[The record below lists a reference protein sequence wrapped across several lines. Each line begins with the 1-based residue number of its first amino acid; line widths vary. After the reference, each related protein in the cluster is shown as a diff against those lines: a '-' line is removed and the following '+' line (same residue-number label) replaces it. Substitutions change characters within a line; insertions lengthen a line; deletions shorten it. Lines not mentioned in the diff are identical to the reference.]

1 MISKTFIERPKFAMV
16 VSIVIVLAGL
26 ISIPL
31 LPVAEFPDITPPQVS
46 VSTNYPGANA
56 QTLID
61 SVAGPIEQRVNGVE
75 GMIYMQSTSANDG
88 SYNLNVSFDFGTDPD
103 MAQVRVQN
111 LVAQAEPV
119 LPEEVK
125 RQGITVRKQSTDMLM
140 VVNIHAPEV
149 DMSPEFISNYATIN
163 VADVIA
169 RVEGVAEARNMGAL
183 DYGMRIWLDPDRM
196 AAIGLTTDD
205 VVAAIREQNVQV
217 AVGQIGGAPI
227 PEGQQFQYTLTA
239 QGRLRTAEEFERIVV
254 RAGGDAQV
262 VYLRDIARIELGAQ
276 NYSWRGELD
285 GRPSAVIAVYKLP
298 DANALEVANNIY
310 DLMETLQPTFP
321 DGLTYSILYDTTRY
335 IEISIKQIV
344 STLFQAVA
352 LVVLVVFLFL
362 GNWRA
367 TLIPAVTIPVS
378 LIGTFAF
385 MLATGMSVNT
395 VSLFGLIL
403 AIGVVVDD
411 AIVVIENT
419 ERHVGN
425 GMSGREAALQ
435 TMREVTGPVVATTLV
450 LLAVFVPV
458 TLMPGISG
466 ALYRQFAV
474 TIAVAVVISS
484 INALTLS
491 PALAAILIGKKTE
504 PKGVLGK
511 FSKMLDNATEKY
523 RGIVGASVR
532 RLPVTIGVYIALAAI
547 IGLLLANLPSAFV
560 PDEDKGAFFVDMQLP
575 DGASLERTEAV
586 AREVN
591 EMILADPDVE
601 HVVTVYGYSLL
612 KGVASG
618 NGAFSIAVLKPWGD
632 RPKPGQHQKA
642 VVGRLQG
649 PLFAIPGAM
658 VMAFSPPPIPGVGNV
673 SGLDYR
679 MLDLLGRPADEL
691 AAVARS
697 VVIAANDA
705 PEIAQAFTSF
715 RAAIPLIDV
724 EVDRVKAKDQG
735 IPLSNVYGSLQS
747 MLGSLYV
754 NDFNL
759 FGRTFRVMLQAE
771 GEYRSKESDI
781 GRIFVRNAR
790 GEMVPISTLVN
801 TTPKLGPEM
810 LTRYN
815 LSNSVTINA
824 IPAAGFSEGQAIDAM
839 REISQSQLPAGF
851 TYDWSGVTYQSLAA
865 GNLAPIIF
873 SLALIFV
880 YLFLVA
886 QYESWLIPAAILLSV
901 PLALIGAF
909 SGLTALGI
917 PLNLYAQIGLV
928 LLIGI
933 SAKTAILIVEF
944 AKELRE
950 KEGLS
955 IIDATVKGASLRFR
969 AVLMTAI
976 SFVLGVLPLV
986 LATGAGAASR
996 VSLGTAVFFG
1006 MLASAILGT
1015 LMVPAAFA
1023 AVQTFRE
1030 WVKGVG
1036 KTPATVDAGED

>member
-16 VSIVIVLAGL
+16 VSIIIVLAGL

-31 LPVAEFPDITPPQVS
+31 LPVSEFPEITPPQVS
-46 VSTNYPGANA
+46 VSTVYPGANA
-56 QTLID
+56 KTLVD

-75 GMIYMQSTSANDG
+75 GMLYMQSTSANDG
-88 SYNLNVSFDFGTDPD
+88 SYSLNVSFDFGTDPD

-111 LVAQAEPV
+111 LVAQAEPL
-119 LPEEVK
+119 LPEEVQ

-140 VVNIHAPEV
+140 VVNVHSPEV
-149 DMSPEFISNYATIN
+149 DLSAEFISNYASIN

-183 DYGMRIWLDPDRM
+183 DYGMRVWLDPDRM
-196 AAIGLTTDD
+196 AAIGLTTED

-217 AVGQIGGAPI
+217 AVGQIGGPPI
-227 PEGQQFQYTLTA
+227 PKGQQFQYTLTA

-262 VYLRDIARIELGAQ
+262 VYLRDIARIELGSQ
-276 NYSWRGELD
+276 NYAWRGELD

-298 DANALEVANNIY
+298 SANALEVADNIY

-335 IEISIKQIV
+335 IEISIKEIAT
-344 STLFQAVA
+344 TLFQAVA
-352 LVVLVVFLFL
+352 LVILVVFLFL

-367 TLIPAVTIPVS
+367 TIIPAVTIPVS

-385 MLATGMSVNT
+385 MLATGMSINT

-419 ERHVGN
+419 ERHVGA

-466 ALYRQFAV
+466 ALYRQFAM
-474 TIAVAVVISS
+474 TITVAVIISS

-491 PALAAILIGKKTE
+491 PALAAMLVGEKTE
-504 PKGVLGK
+504 PKGLLGK
-511 FSKMLDNATEKY
+511 FSAMLDSATEKY

-532 RLPVTIGVYIALAAI
+532 RLPVTIGVYLVLATI

-575 DGASLERTEAV
+575 DGASLERTETV
-586 AREVN
+586 ARQVN
-591 EMILADPDVE
+591 QIILDDPDVD
-601 HVVTVYGYSLL
+601 HVVTVYGFSIL

-632 RPKPGQHQKA
+632 RPKPEQHQMA
-642 VVGRLQG
+642 IVSRLRGQ
-649 PLFAIPGAM
+649 LFAIPSAM
-658 VMAFSPPPIPGVGNV
+658 VMAFSPPPIPGVGNI

-691 AAVARS
+691 AGVARS

-735 IPLSNVYGSLQS
+735 IPLSSVFGSLQS

-759 FGRTFRVMLQAE
+759 FGRTFRVMVQAE

-781 GRIFVRNAR
+781 GRIFVRNSS

-801 TTPKLGPEM
+801 TSPELGPEM

-815 LSNSVTINA
+815 LFNSVTINA
-824 IPAAGFSEGQAIDAM
+824 IPAPGFSEGQAIDAM
-839 REISQSQLPAGF
+839 SAISQAQLPAGF

-873 SLALIFV
+873 SLSLIFV

-886 QYESWLIPAAILLSV
+886 QYESWLIPTAILLSV

-950 KEGLS
+950 QEGLS

-986 LATGAGAASR
+986 LASGAGAASR
-996 VSLGTAVFFG
+996 VSLGAAVFFG

-1030 WVKGVG
+1030 WTKRSSR
-1036 KTPATVDAGED
+1036 PAAS

>member
-46 VSTNYPGANA
+46 VSTSYPGANA
-56 QTLID
+56 QTLVD

-88 SYNLNVSFDFGTDPD
+88 SYSLNVSFDFGTDPD

-239 QGRLRTAEEFERIVV
+239 QGRLRTAKEFERIVV

-262 VYLRDIARIELGAQ
+262 VYLRDIARTELGAQ

-419 ERHVGN
+419 ERHVGS

-632 RPKPGQHQKA
+632 RPKPEQHQMA

-1030 WVKGVG
+1030 WVKGLG
-1036 KTPATVDAGED
+1036 KTPATVDAGGD

>member
-16 VSIVIVLAGL
+16 VSVVIVLSGL

-31 LPVAEFPDITPPQVS
+31 LPVSEFPEITPPQVS
-46 VSTNYPGANA
+46 VSTVYPGANA
-56 QTLID
+56 KTLVD

-75 GMIYMQSTSANDG
+75 GMLYMQSTSANDG
-88 SYNLNVSFDFGTDPD
+88 SYSLNVSFDFGTDPD

-111 LVAQAEPV
+111 LVAQAEPL

-140 VVNIHAPEV
+140 VVNIHSPEV
-149 DMSPEFISNYATIN
+149 DLSAEFISNYATIN

-183 DYGMRIWLDPDRM
+183 DYGMRVWLDPDRM
-196 AAIGLTTDD
+196 AAIGLTTED

-239 QGRLRTAEEFERIVV
+239 QGRLRTAEEFEGIVV

-262 VYLRDIARIELGAQ
+262 VYLRDIARIELGSQ
-276 NYSWRGELD
+276 NYAWRGELD

-298 DANALEVANNIY
+298 SANALEVADNIY

-321 DGLTYSILYDTTRY
+321 DGLTHSILYDTTRY
-335 IEISIKQIV
+335 IDISIKEIAT
-344 STLFQAVA
+344 TLFQAVA

-367 TLIPAVTIPVS
+367 TIIPAVTIPVS

-385 MLATGMSVNT
+385 MLATGMSINT

-419 ERHVGN
+419 ERHVGS

-466 ALYRQFAV
+466 ALYRQFAM
-474 TIAVAVVISS
+474 TITVAVIISS

-491 PALAAILIGKKTE
+491 PALAAILVGKKTE
-504 PKGVLGK
+504 PKGLLGK
-511 FSKMLDNATEKY
+511 FSAMLDSATERY
-523 RGIVGASVR
+523 RGIVGMSVR
-532 RLPVTIGVYIALAAI
+532 RLPVTIGVYLVLATI
-547 IGLLLANLPSAFV
+547 IGVLLANLPGAFV
-560 PDEDKGAFFVDMQLP
+560 PDEDKGAFFVDVQLP
-575 DGASLERTEAV
+575 DGASLERTETV
-586 AREVN
+586 ARQVN
-591 EMILADPDVE
+591 QIILDDPDVD
-601 HVVTVYGYSLL
+601 HVVTVYGYSIL

-632 RPKPGQHQKA
+632 RPRPEQHQMA
-642 VVGRLQG
+642 IVNRLRGQ
-649 PLFAIPGAM
+649 LFAIPSAM
-658 VMAFSPPPIPGVGNV
+658 VMAFSPPPIPGVGNI

-691 AAVARS
+691 AGVARS
-697 VVIAANDA
+697 VVIAANGA

-735 IPLSNVYGSLQS
+735 IPLSSVFGSLQS

-759 FGRTFRVMLQAE
+759 FGRTFRVMVQAE

-781 GRIFVRNAR
+781 GRIFVRNSS

-801 TTPKLGPEM
+801 TSPELGPEM

-815 LSNSVTINA
+815 LFNSVTINA
-824 IPAAGFSEGQAIDAM
+824 IPAADFSEGEAIEAM
-839 REISQSQLPAGF
+839 SAISQSQLPAGF

-873 SLALIFV
+873 SLSLIFV

-950 KEGLS
+950 QEGLS

-986 LATGAGAASR
+986 LASGAGAASR
-996 VSLGTAVFFG
+996 VSLGAAVFFG

-1030 WVKGVG
+1030 WAKGQG
-1036 KTPATVDAGED
+1036 KSASENEA

>member
-16 VSIVIVLAGL
+16 VSIIIVLAGL

-31 LPVAEFPDITPPQVS
+31 LPVSEFPEITPPQVS
-46 VSTNYPGANA
+46 VSTVYPGANA
-56 QTLID
+56 KTLVD

-75 GMIYMQSTSANDG
+75 GMLYMQSTSANDG
-88 SYNLNVSFDFGTDPD
+88 SYSLNVSFDFGTDPD

-111 LVAQAEPV
+111 LVAQAEPL

-140 VVNIHAPEV
+140 VVNVHSPEV
-149 DMSPEFISNYATIN
+149 DLSAEFISNYASIN

-183 DYGMRIWLDPDRM
+183 DYGMRVWLDPDRM
-196 AAIGLTTDD
+196 AAIGLTTED

-217 AVGQIGGAPI
+217 AVGQIGGPPI
-227 PEGQQFQYTLTA
+227 PKGQQFQYTLTA

-262 VYLRDIARIELGAQ
+262 VYLRDIARIELGSQ
-276 NYSWRGELD
+276 NYAWRGELD

-298 DANALEVANNIY
+298 SANALEVADNIY

-335 IEISIKQIV
+335 IEISIKEIAT
-344 STLFQAVA
+344 TLFQAVA
-352 LVVLVVFLFL
+352 LVILVVFLFL

-367 TLIPAVTIPVS
+367 TIIPAVTIPVS

-385 MLATGMSVNT
+385 MLATGMSINT

-419 ERHVGN
+419 ERHVGA

-466 ALYRQFAV
+466 ALYRQFAM
-474 TIAVAVVISS
+474 TITVAVIISS

-491 PALAAILIGKKTE
+491 PALAAMLVGEKTE
-504 PKGVLGK
+504 PKGLLGK
-511 FSKMLDNATEKY
+511 FSAMLDSATEKY

-532 RLPVTIGVYIALAAI
+532 RLPVTIGVYLVLATI

-575 DGASLERTEAV
+575 DGASLERTETV
-586 AREVN
+586 ARQVN
-591 EMILADPDVE
+591 QIILDDPDVD
-601 HVVTVYGYSLL
+601 HVVTVYGFSIL

-632 RPKPGQHQKA
+632 RPKPEQHQMA
-642 VVGRLQG
+642 IVSRLRGQ
-649 PLFAIPGAM
+649 LFAIPSAM
-658 VMAFSPPPIPGVGNV
+658 VMAFSPPPIPGVGNI

-691 AAVARS
+691 AGVARS

-735 IPLSNVYGSLQS
+735 IPLSSVFGSLQS

-759 FGRTFRVMLQAE
+759 FGRTFRVMVQAE

-781 GRIFVRNAR
+781 GRIFVRNSS

-815 LSNSVTINA
+815 LFNSVTINA
-824 IPAAGFSEGQAIDAM
+824 IPAPGFSEGQAIDAM
-839 REISQSQLPAGF
+839 SAISQAQLPAGF

-873 SLALIFV
+873 SLSLIFV

-886 QYESWLIPAAILLSV
+886 QYESWLIPTAILLSV

-950 KEGLS
+950 QEGLS

-986 LATGAGAASR
+986 LASGAGAASR
-996 VSLGTAVFFG
+996 VSLGAAVFFG

-1030 WVKGVG
+1030 WTKRSSR
-1036 KTPATVDAGED
+1036 PAAS